1 MRQNATNV
9 AVFCVLAGA
18 SVVLW
23 WYASTRWFPQQDKPP
38 QTPAQKA
45 ADQAAKPAARP
56 AADVLG
62 AVVGAAASRPTPPPA
77 PKVEPKA
84 PPQPSAPPQYPTLI
98 ALGTDKFN
106 NQVLLTTRGGGV
118 QQVLVPGFFEA
129 NRLGREV
136 EVNGKRVPLALIPG
150 VRLPRRVTPE
160 SLKLEQEY
168 NPPELVAG
176 KVTDPVTLD
185 RLAEPSYTLFH
196 YAKPDDNYPDSFLGT
211 TNWKVVDPATNKA
224 EPAAGDGSKY
234 VKVLDAGTLQVAFE
248 AELPAPHLI
257 RIRKTF
263 TLAPKDYHIGLRVE
277 FERLGGA
284 KKGEGAVRFQFAG
297 PRGLPVEGEWY
308 TPTTRTALIGWETP
322 KGANKRQYED
332 AATITLQRGGDRVS
346 RADTTFKYAAVS
358 TQYFTSGL
366 AVDKDK
372 DAADVVDRP
381 WEYVRAT
388 SELYPLALPADEIKR
403 LDEVA
408 RDPTADPAAKADAA
422 NRLERNRQLLANVRL
437 PELDDITVRA
447 VTDPIDLAAG
457 GKLVHN
463 YAVYNGPTKVMLLKY
478 VTGDHAADPAVVD
491 TKYLGT
497 FGLRTLT
504 DYHSPTWFSREI
516 LDRFWWTDL
525 VIFFTNVMH
534 RFLWN
539 VHAVVGSWGWSIIVL
554 TVLVRLLLFFPSRKQ
569 TAVSMR
575 MVELNKKL
583 KPELDKLH
591 EKYKDDLQTYNREKT
606 RLMLQNG
613 MNPFA
618 MMGGCFLLLAQSPMI
633 AGLYFCLQ
641 ESVFFRLNEF
651 LWVPNLAA
659 PDMTVKWGEDVPV
672 ISDPAGRYGSLSFLY
687 LGPYLNILPL
697 IAVGLM
703 LYQQIKMMPP
713 PTDEQMAAQQRMM
726 KVMMIFMAVMFYKS
740 PAGLAMYF
748 IVTTLWGILERQ
760 LIPKPKIDP
769 DSLGAKPVPKAGSPN
784 GQVEPAKPKGFL
796 GRLAARARERME
808 ELQKQAEEQAS
819 RQAKNPYRTGAEPIK
834 NPDRPNPDRR
844 GPPDRKKKKRK

>member
-18 SVVLW
+18 SIVLW
-23 WYASTRWFPQQDKPP
+23 WYASTRWFPQQDRPP

-45 ADQAAKPAARP
+45 ADQAARP
-56 AADVLG
+56 AVRPSADVLG
-62 AVVGAAASRPTPPPA
+62 AVVGAAAGLPTPPPA
-77 PKVEPKA
+77 PKVEPKRS
-84 PPQPSAPPQYPTLI
+84 PQPSAPPEYPTLI
-98 ALGTDKFN
+98 ALGGDGFN
-106 NQVLLTTRGGGV
+106 NRVLLTTRGGGV
-118 QQVLVPGFFEA
+118 QQVIVPGFKEA
-129 NRLGREV
+129 NRLGLGV
-136 EVNGKRVPLALIPG
+136 KVNGESVPLALIPG
-150 VRLPRRVTPE
+150 VRLPRRLTAE
-160 SLKLEQEY
+160 SLKLDQEY

-176 KVTDPVTLD
+176 KVTDPITLD

-196 YAKPDDNYPDSFLGT
+196 YATSEDQYPDAFLGT
-211 TNWKVVDPATNKA
+211 TNWKVVSEDRPAGGTH
-224 EPAAGDGSKY
+224 
-234 VKVLDAGTLQVAFE
+234 KVVFE

-263 TLAPKDYHIGLRVE
+263 TLAPRDYHIGLKVE
-277 FERLGGA
+277 FERLAGA
-284 KKGEGAVRFQFAG
+284 EKGKGVRFQYAG

-322 KGANKRQYED
+322 EGARKRQYED
-332 AATITLQRGGDRVS
+332 AATITVQRGGERVG
-346 RADTTFKYAAVS
+346 RAANTFKYAAVS

-366 AVDKDK
+366 AIDK
-372 DAADVVDRP
+372 DAVEGAADRP

-388 SELYPLALPADEIKR
+388 SELYPLTLSADEIKR
-403 LDEVA
+403 LEEVA
-408 RDPTADPAAKADAA
+408 RDQTADPAAVTDAN

-478 VTGDHAADPAVVD
+478 ITDEPFTTDPALVD
-491 TKYLGT
+491 KYLGT

-516 LDRFWWTDL
+516 LNRIWWTDV
-525 VIFFTNVMH
+525 VIRFTNVMH
-534 RFLWN
+534 WFLWQ
-539 VHAVVGSWGWSIIVL
+539 VHAVVNSWGWSIIVL
-554 TVLVRLLLFFPSRKQ
+554 TVLVRLMLFFPSRKQ

-641 ESVFFRLNEF
+641 ESVFFRLDGF

-659 PDMTVKWGEDVPV
+659 PDMTVGWGEGVPV
-672 ISDPAGRYGSLSFLY
+672 ISDPASRYGSLSFLY
-687 LGPYLNILPL
+687 LGPYLNVLPL

-726 KVMMIFMAVMFYKS
+726 KIMMIFMAVMFYKS

-769 DSLGAKPVPKAGSPN
+769 DSIGVKSSAKAGLAS
-784 GQVEPAKPKGFL
+784 EPPKPKGFF